1 MIKLKDACWNHGAIS
16 EWLAIY
22 MIWSSASYVIACINS
37 HLQLYPDT
45 DEFCIIL
52 PDNDFNHK
60 VGVRIY
66 DKNGTRFVALF
77 PCVYNTTL
85 KRLTG
90 DDWETE
96 IYAEDLDD

>member
-1 MIKLKDACWNHGAIS
+1 MINLKDACWNHGAIS

-37 HLQLYPDT
+37 HLKLYPEV
-45 DEFCIIL
+45 DEFCIVL
-52 PDNDFNHK
+52 PDNDFKHK

-66 DKNGTRFVALF
+66 DKNGTRFVALS

-96 IYAEDLDD
+96 IYAENLDD